1 MIHVIVTFM
10 DRLRPALCCM
20 NQKSVSLLEIFFLF
34 FNYFKSFYDCYVH
47 MCKLI
52 RIQMQTDCFSQ
63 LMKVFHHFQGVVQL
77 AIALSEEPE
86 DHIQAA
92 AAWALGQIGRHTPE
106 HAKAVAVANVLPKL
120 LQCYLRADASEDLQT
135 KVWFCKD

>member
-1 MIHVIVTFM
+1 M
-10 DRLRPALCCM
+10 
-20 NQKSVSLLEIFFLF
+20 LF
-34 FNYFKSFYDCYVH
+34 
-47 MCKLI
+47 
-52 RIQMQTDCFSQ
+52 
-63 LMKVFHHFQGVVQL
+63 FQGVVQL

-135 KVWFCKD
+135 KVSKHDDT

>member
-1 MIHVIVTFM
+1 
-10 DRLRPALCCM
+10 
-20 NQKSVSLLEIFFLF
+20 LF
-34 FNYFKSFYDCYVH
+34 P
-47 MCKLI
+47 
-52 RIQMQTDCFSQ
+52 
-63 LMKVFHHFQGVVQL
+63 QGVVQL

-120 LQCYLRADASEDLQT
+120 LQCFLRADASEDLQT
-135 KVWFCKD
+135 KVRFCKQNLAHIFKPVHFVDFCSAVTKNWFILNLF

>member
-1 MIHVIVTFM
+1 MTG
-10 DRLRPALCCM
+10 
-20 NQKSVSLLEIFFLF
+20 
-34 FNYFKSFYDCYVH
+34 
-47 MCKLI
+47 LI
-52 RIQMQTDCFSQ
+52 KPCRHACTCSHNTGFIGCQPQLCFS
-63 LMKVFHHFQGVVQL
+63 LCHQGVVQL

-135 KVWFCKD
+135 KVRLHVLLVGLILCHRNRFLFTGGGLGGGSLLGCWSGNYSVT